1 MKTAKPSNLKILFF
15 VYIIILFRI
24 TVFRSDF
31 TLTQIMQ
38 NGTVNITLF
47 QDYIPLIKEGR
58 WFRFLYLFVGNIIW
72 FIPFGAA
79 LLISGKASSPRKAA
93 LYGLMLSLMIETLQY
108 LFGTGISE
116 LDDLLLNTLGT
127 WLGAAI
133 SCMLNKPTDSIKQ
146 TSSRT
151 SPRKKQSDV

>member
-1 MKTAKPSNLKILFF
+1 MKTAKTSYLKILFF
-15 VYIIILFRI
+15 IYIIILFRI

-79 LLISGKASSPRKAA
+79 LLISGKVNRLWKAA
-93 LYGLMLSLMIETLQY
+93 LCGLMLSLVIETLQY

-133 SCMLNKPTDSIKQ
+133 SCMLKKLTDSIQQ
-146 TSSRT
+146 TSSRI